1 MLQLGPL
8 MLDLDQLTLLT
19 DKLEKA
25 VSFKDLDEIQRLC
38 SEYND
43 FIFSLEPEKKN
54 SLANEKLKAF
64 ITIHQSATQIVK
76 NTHKAM
82 QDQLFQSIKVRKSVS
97 KYKGV
102 KHAE

>member
-1 MLQLGPL
+1 MF
-8 MLDLDQLTLLT
+8 DLEQLTQLT
-19 DKLEKA
+19 DELEKA
-25 VSFKDLDEIQRLC
+25 VSSKDLDEIQRLC

-54 SLANEKLKAF
+54 SLANEKLKAL
-64 ITIHQSATQIVK
+64 ITTHQSATQIVK

-82 QDQLFQSIKVRKSVS
+82 QDQLYQSIKVRKSVS

>member
-1 MLQLGPL
+1 
-8 MLDLDQLTLLT
+8 MLDLEQLTQLT
-19 DKLEKA
+19 EDLEKA
-25 VSFKDLDEIQRLC
+25 VSLENSDEIQRLC

-43 FIFSLEPEKKN
+43 FIFSLAPEKEN
-54 SLANEKLKAF
+54 VLANEKLKSF
-64 ITIHQSATQIVK
+64 IKVHQSATQILK

-82 QDQLFQSIKVRKSVS
+82 QNQLYQSIKVRKSVS